1 MVRQVVLDT
10 ETTGL
15 SPNKGDRIVEVG
27 CVELINRKPTGRHF
41 HYYINP
47 ERDIPDEV
55 VALHGIDNN
64 KVKDAPKFRDIAQS
78 FWDYV
83 DGAELV
89 IHNSAFDMGF
99 LQMEFNRL
107 ADEGFSQFG
116 RLSEVCGVLDTLKLA
131 REKHPGAKASLDALC
146 KRYGIDNSHRT
157 LHGALLDSEIL
168 ADVYLLMTGGQTALI
183 LDDDEEAGTEQVSFD
198 ASAVIESGLPLK
210 RVQPTVEEQ
219 TAHRDMMAMIEN
231 SAGKK
236 LEWPEKINL
245 SG

>member
-1 MVRQVVLDT
+1 MRQIVLDT

-27 CVELINRKPTGRHF
+27 CVELVGRKLTGRHF

-55 VALHGIDNN
+55 VAVHGIDND
-64 KVKDAPKFRDIAQS
+64 KVKDAPRFRDIAQE

-83 DGAELV
+83 SGAELV

-116 RLSEVCGVLDTLKLA
+116 QLNDVCSVLDTLKLA

-183 LDDDEEAGTEQVSFD
+183 LDDEEENKAEQVSFD
-198 ASAVIESGLPLK
+198 ASAVIASNQPLR
-210 RVQPTVEEQ
+210 RVQPTREEQ
-219 TAHRDMMAMIEN
+219 TAHREMLALIEKA
-231 SAGKK
+231 AGKAPLW
-236 LEWPEKINL
+236 LELAGPGN
-245 SG
+245 